1 MWDRTIAAYE
11 KVRSALELDRQRP
24 KIVRN
29 DDELS
34 FLPAAIEILERPA
47 SPVARL
53 TGFVLILV
61 FVTAIGWG
69 YFSKIDVVAI
79 APGIVVPSSK
89 VKPIQAVRLGK
100 VTEIFVTDGQFVR
113 SGEPLLKL
121 DPTETEVDL
130 GQVARNLEE
139 AKSNSLRYH
148 VILSA
153 LDGQNN
159 HSEGR
164 LQELLPKDRQRVV
177 VELEAFRGRL
187 LQYDKKRDLLNV
199 EGKAIAAET
208 EKMQVILP
216 LMREREEAL
225 LGLYEQGISPK
236 NQWLQQKIRMVELE
250 QQLQLND
257 IRSLKNDEELS
268 EIELDRS
275 QMVRDYR
282 QDIMEKLAEAAIRQ
296 DQAELEM
303 RKMRSLDSYSILRA
317 PVDGRVQQ
325 LSVFGVGTV
334 VQPAQQL
341 MVVVPEDDSLELEI
355 LIENKDIG
363 HIRVGQSVEVKLD
376 SFPFTKFG
384 VLEGTVSYVANQSV
398 GQENGGMVFPARI
411 LLASAAT
418 DTMNHSIQLVA
429 GMSAI
434 AEIKTS
440 KRRAISFF
448 LDPILKTTSTALE
461 VR

>member
-1 MWDRTIAAYE
+1 MWDRALSAYE

-24 KIVRN
+24 KVVRN

-47 SPVARL
+47 SPVARI
-53 TGFVLILV
+53 TGLLLILL
-61 FVTAIGWG
+61 FLTAIGWG

-79 APGIVVPSSK
+79 APGVVVPSSK

-100 VTEIFVTDGQFVR
+100 VTEIFVSDGQFVR

-139 AKSNSLRYH
+139 AKSNSLRYQI
-148 VILSA
+148 VLSA
-153 LDGQNN
+153 LDGLN
-159 HSEGR
+159 HVFDQR
-164 LQELLPKDRQRVV
+164 LEELLQKDRLRVV
-177 VELEAFRGRL
+177 AELEAFRGRL

-216 LMREREEAL
+216 LMREREDAL

-250 QQLQLND
+250 QQLQLNE

-275 QMVRDYR
+275 QMIRDYR
-282 QDIMEKLAEAAIRQ
+282 QEIMEKLAEATIRQ

-325 LSVFGVGTV
+325 LSVFGIGTV
-334 VQPAQQL
+334 VQPAQQI
-341 MVVVPEDDSLELEI
+341 MVVVPEEDSLELEVF
-355 LIENKDIG
+355 IENKDIG

-384 VLEGTVSYVANQSV
+384 VLEGTVSYVANQSI
-398 GQENGGMVFPARI
+398 GQENGGMVFPARVR
-411 LLASAAT
+411 LAGSKTQSAEQPI
-418 DTMNHSIQLVA
+418 HLVA

-434 AEIKTS
+434 AEVKTS

-448 LDPILKTTSTALE
+448 LDPILKTASTALE